1 MKKNDDMIIKAEM
14 LEKVSGGC
22 VYPNLYPNLEME
34 EKEIPQVTGP
44 VINPELLNRW
54 MNGQRIPVIRN
65 RDTIREWKPD
75 YVKLR

>member
-1 MKKNDDMIIKAEM
+1 MKKTNEMIKADM
-14 LEKVSGGC
+14 LENVNGGC

-34 EKEIPQVTGP
+34 EKEISQVTGP

-54 MNGQRIPVIRN
+54 MNGQRIPIIRN

>member
-1 MKKNDDMIIKAEM
+1 MKKNDEMIKADM
-14 LEKVSGGC
+14 LENVNGGC

-54 MNGQRIPVIRN
+54 MNGQRLPVLRDRN
-65 RDTIREWKPD
+65 VRKDWIKDITR
-75 YVKLR
+75 LR